1 MKIAICLFGQLRDY
15 KHGCECIDKFMKL
28 NSEHT
33 YDFFFHA
40 WIDDNLT
47 YECAKWRRIDPRSL
61 YIGNQ
66 NDIKKE
72 ILDFYKPLAYLYE
85 KPLDKTNEGVVADM
99 DCIRSSLSY
108 VNCSQPIK
116 DNVFNVFS
124 QVCTRSRVKDLFED
138 YITKTNT
145 KYDLVI
151 STRFDGYGFPNNWT
165 IPTIVDKNKIYAF
178 SFGTT
183 GRHMMVDYFLMFP
196 PETYVKICNLYAN
209 IVHIVNNK
217 DLAVKLTNLNEGLAF
232 NAEEYLL
239 ANYLYCGYSVDDI
252 MYMKSWNT

>member
-15 KHGCECIDKFMKL
+15 KYGYDCINKFMKL

-40 WIDDNLT
+40 WIDDNIT
-47 YECAKWRRIDPRSL
+47 YECAPWRRISQSSL

-66 NDIKKE
+66 DDIKKE
-72 ILDFYKPLAYLYE
+72 ILELYKPLAYLYE

-99 DCIRSSLSY
+99 ECIRSSLAY
-108 VNCSQPIK
+108 VKCSQSIK

-124 QVCTRSRVKDLFED
+124 QVCTRSKVKDLFED

-151 STRFDGYGFPNNWT
+151 STRFDGYGLPNNWT
-165 IPTIVDKNKIYAF
+165 IPTILDKNKMYAF
-178 SFGTT
+178 PFGS
-183 GRHMMVDYFLMFP
+183 RYMMVDYFLMFT
-196 PETYVKICNLYAN
+196 PETYVKICNLYKN
-209 IVHIVNNK
+209 IAHIINNN
-217 DLAVKLTNLNEGLAF
+217 DLGIKLNTLNECLAF
-232 NAEEYLL
+232 NAEEYLF

-252 MYMKSWNT
+252 AYMKS

>member
-15 KHGCECIDKFMKL
+15 KYGYECIDKFMKL

-33 YDFFFHA
+33 YEFFFHA

-178 SFGTT
+178 SFGTS

-239 ANYLYCGYSVDDI
+239 ANYIYCGYSVDDI
-252 MYMKSWNT
+252 MYMKS